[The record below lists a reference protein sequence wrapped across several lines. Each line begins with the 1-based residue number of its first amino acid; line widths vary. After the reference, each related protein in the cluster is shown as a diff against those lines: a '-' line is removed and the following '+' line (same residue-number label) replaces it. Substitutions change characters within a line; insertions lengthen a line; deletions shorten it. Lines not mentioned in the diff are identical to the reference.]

1 MLRIFLIGNISSK
14 NEYEDILVSSG
25 FNVKKADS
33 LDKVLQELSDKKA
46 DVLIIDKSMSSDS
59 SFNVFQKASKNIPK
73 IVISEIHSFKGFS
86 PWMKEP
92 LVYPLYAPGSKE
104 IVYFVRRAYT
114 EANLLH
120 ENTRLKNEFSSS
132 KKELDF
138 YQEVSRT
145 LTSSLELSSILTKIM
160 DKVKEMTKAEAWS
173 VLLVDHETG
182 ELVFEKANRKK
193 VKRDTE
199 IQDEDRRR
207 YCRVGCKGR
216 LTCCGARCIEGRAFH
231 RQDRQGN
238 TFPDKISHVRADKDQ

>member
-1 MLRIFLIGNISSK
+1 
-14 NEYEDILVSSG
+14 
-25 FNVKKADS
+25 
-33 LDKVLQELSDKKA
+33 
-46 DVLIIDKSMSSDS
+46 
-59 SFNVFQKASKNIPK
+59 
-73 IVISEIHSFKGFS
+73 
-86 PWMKEP
+86 MKEP

-104 IVYFVRRAYT
+104 IVYFVRRAYN

-182 ELVFEKANRKK
+182 ELYFEKANRKK
-193 VKRDTE
+193 GKRDTE
-199 IQDEDRRR
+199 NQDEDRRR
-207 YCRVGCKGR
+207 HCRVGCKGR
-216 LTCCGARCIEGRAFH
+216 LACCGAGCIKGRTFH
-231 RQDRQGN
+231 RQNRQGN
-238 TFPDKISHVRADKDQ
+238 TFSDKISHVRADKDQ